1 MSVEFADSFDH
12 LSAAQLIQ
20 KWNAASSIVGATKGT
35 GVYGIGEGQQYSSAG
50 RVIITPTFAGAAT
63 RIACFHVY
71 LPTLPGSDQLLC
83 AFFETTTQHAD
94 IRVTSTGAIRGT
106 RNGTSLG
113 ISAGTPLVAGNWY
126 WICVR
131 ATIDNSAGA
140 IRVTVNG
147 TEELNL
153 TSVDTQNGGTAVCDH
168 VRLNTPVANTI
179 WDNFIL
185 MNTSGSVLNDIPTV
199 EYRASVATADGAGNQ
214 ADWTP
219 SASTN
224 QSNVDDG
231 LSHDTDSTY
240 NSSSTPTDVDTFAI
254 GAIDSAP
261 VAFVQACIVARK
273 DDGGTR
279 EIREVCRSNGTDY
292 NGSTQAVTSAYL
304 CYRQIREV
312 DPDTSAAWDSADLNA
327 AEFGYGL
334 VT

>member
-12 LSAAQLIQ
+12 LAAAQLVA
-20 KWNAASSIVGATKGT
+20 KWDAASTVIGATKAT
-35 GVYGIGEGQQYSSAG
+35 GIYSVGEGQQYSSAG
-50 RVIITPTFAGAAT
+50 RIIITPTLVGAAT

-71 LPTLPGSDQLLC
+71 LPALPGSDQLLC
-83 AFFETTTQHAD
+83 AFFETSTQHAD

-113 ISAGTPLVAGNWY
+113 ISSGTPLVAGNWY
-126 WICVR
+126 WICVK

-147 TEELNL
+147 TEHLDL
-153 TSVDTQNGGTAVCDH
+153 TSVDTQNSGTAACNNI
-168 VRLNTPVANTI
+168 RLNTPVANVI

-185 MNTSGSVLNDIPTV
+185 MNTSGAALNDIPTV
-199 EYRASVATADGAGNQ
+199 EYRASTATASGAGNQ

-224 QSNVDDG
+224 HSNVDDG
-231 LSHDTDSTY
+231 ASHDTDSTY
-240 NSSSTPTDVDTFAI
+240 TSSSTATNVDTFAI
-254 GAIDSAP
+254 GAFDSAP
-261 VAFVQACIVARK
+261 VAFAQACIVARK

-304 CYRQIREV
+304 VYRQIREV
-312 DPDTSAAWDSADLNA
+312 DPATSAAWTSADLNA
-327 AEFGYGL
+327 AEFGYEL